1 MMGFYDSS
9 FGFGW
14 MPFGWIM
21 MIGFWGLIIFGIA
34 WLVREM
40 SGRSKTDSKDALDI
54 LKKRYAKG
62 EIDKQEFEKIKKD
75 LTNK

>member
-1 MMGFYDSS
+1 MMGFCDSS

-40 SGRSKTDSKDALDI
+40 SGKNKTNQKDSLDI
-54 LKKRYAKG
+54 LKERYAKG
-62 EIDKQEFEKIKKD
+62 EIEREEFERMKKD
-75 LTNK
+75 ITNK